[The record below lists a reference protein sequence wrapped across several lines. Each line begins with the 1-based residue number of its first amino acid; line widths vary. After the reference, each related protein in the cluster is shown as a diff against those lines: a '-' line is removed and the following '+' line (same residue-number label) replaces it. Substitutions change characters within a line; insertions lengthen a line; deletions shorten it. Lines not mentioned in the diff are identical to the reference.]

1 MKNKHVAVL
10 LTAFIVIAIDQIT
23 KFLVK
28 SNFELNQSLPLINNI
43 FHLTYIHNFGAAFGI
58 LQEQRFI
65 LVFVSVAVIVA
76 ILYYLRKVN
85 EKERIPQ
92 SIEVPQLEL
101 TKTENWISTQ
111 GDLFLKLSH
120 QAYQEG
126 DYTKAKHYWQEA
138 IHLKP
143 ATGRY
148 ENLGRAI
155 GEAMVLKTIYIDK
168 LEERKT
174 AKLAEQKI
182 EKLLLSAQTHI

>member
-92 SIEVPQLEL
+92 LLLGFILGGTIGNLIDRAFYGYVIDFL
-101 TKTENWISTQ
+101 
-111 GDLFLKLSH
+111 DLRIWPVFNFADSFVTI
-120 QAYQEG
+120 G
-126 DYTKAKHYWQEA
+126 
-138 IHLKP
+138 
-143 ATGRY
+143 
-148 ENLGRAI
+148 AI
-155 GEAMVLKTIYIDK
+155 GLIVYFW
-168 LEERKT
+168 RK
-174 AKLAEQKI
+174 
-182 EKLLLSAQTHI
+182 